1 MVDYDSAAHAV
12 QDEHADPAFLARIA
26 YENPEF
32 GPNVAAHPRAYPGLL
47 AWLAQFGTDQARA
60 IVAQR
65 AADLPVEAHVAD
77 DSVEPASSDSDIPLA
92 MPEDANNHTKQ
103 TTTAPVNAADPQGA
117 GDTEHLTHDTMH
129 PTHGFSAAQAL
140 DPTTDPMTQHNIAEH
155 APELRVYLAQNPSVY
170 PELLEWLKSL
180 DDPAITAAIAARH

>member
-65 AADLPVEAHVAD
+65 AADLPAEAHVAD
-77 DSVEPASSDSDIPLA
+77 DSVEPASHDSDIPLA
-92 MPEDANNHTKQ
+92 MPQDADSHTKKA
-103 TTTAPVNAADPQGA
+103 TTVPVNAADPQG
-117 GDTEHLTHDTMH
+117 GDDTAH

-140 DPTTDPMTQHNIAEH
+140 DPTTDPMTQHNIAEY